1 MNSDSVI
8 HYHPTLPRSPHHICK
23 RALKDARQQRLIA
36 KNSNA
41 VITTPPQYPAP
52 SFMNLLLLLPE
63 DHLENGLYR
72 IAGRRFTHIQTFLE
86 PVQGNTLRAG
96 LLNGPLGSATIER
109 LGETSLI
116 VNFQA
121 THQPPAP
128 TDIILLLAL
137 PRPKMLKRI
146 LADIATLGVKQIILL
161 NSYKVE
167 KSYWK
172 TPELHADLLQ
182 EKLLLGLE
190 QAGDTQLPTLQL
202 EPRFKPFVEDQ
213 LPGLVANRR
222 CLLAHPGNHP
232 PLPCALNESLALAI
246 GPEGGWTDY
255 ECQQLMAAGFQ
266 RHSFGSRI
274 LRVETA
280 IPALTGR
287 LLAFPDT
294 SGAS

>member
-1 MNSDSVI
+1 
-8 HYHPTLPRSPHHICK
+8 
-23 RALKDARQQRLIA
+23 
-36 KNSNA
+36 
-41 VITTPPQYPAP
+41 
-52 SFMNLLLLLPE
+52 MNLLLLLPE
-63 DHLENGLYR
+63 DRLENGFFR
-72 IAGRRFTHIQTFLE
+72 IAGRRFAHIMTYLK
-86 PVQGNTLRAG
+86 PTQGGTLRAG
-96 LLNGPLGSATIER
+96 LLNGPLGTATLEKPEADA
-109 LGETSLI
+109 LLVS
-116 VNFQA
+116 FQA
-121 THQPPAP
+121 GHAPPPAA
-128 TDIILLLAL
+128 DILLLLAL

-146 LADIATLGVKQIILL
+146 LTDITTLGIKRLILL
-161 NSYKVE
+161 NSCKVE

-172 TPELHADLLQ
+172 TPELHADLLH

-287 LLAFPDT
+287 LLALPDDGT
-294 SGAS
+294 TG